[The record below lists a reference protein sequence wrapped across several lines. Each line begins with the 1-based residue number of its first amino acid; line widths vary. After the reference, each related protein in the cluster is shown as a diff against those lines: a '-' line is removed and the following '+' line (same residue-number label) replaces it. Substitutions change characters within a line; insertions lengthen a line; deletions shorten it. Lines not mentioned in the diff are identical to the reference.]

1 MQSKFEILGGEAS
14 FEDLERKAQGG
25 RQGYD
30 SETVKH
36 CVKNLKGS
44 VGYFEGFLVE
54 KGEEGEES
62 AEELDS

>member
-1 MQSKFEILGGEAS
+1 MMGGEAR
-14 FEDLERKAQGG
+14 FEDLERNAQGG

-44 VGYFEGFLVE
+44 VGYFEGFLAE
-54 KGEEGEES
+54 KSEEGEES
-62 AEELDS
+62 AEELDN